1 MTFVT
6 ASSGGISGA
15 ASSGSGTVA
24 AVLALTFD
32 RDATICE
39 NRIYY
44 EEVSG
49 ISQHRQ
55 NREATAN
62 SDIHE
67 LKVSS

>member
-1 MTFVT
+1 MTFLT

-15 ASSGSGTVA
+15 ASSGSGAVA
-24 AVLALTFD
+24 AVLALTLD

-49 ISQHRQ
+49 VSQHGQ
-55 NREATAN
+55 NREATVN
-62 SDIHE
+62 SHIHE
-67 LKVSS
+67 LRVSS